1 MLTSSRTYFNLAW
14 FSSQFL
20 QQWREICPAN
30 RFNKSIAIVMSYFA
44 IVAAAVVVVVV
55 TGLLF
60 CCCGRSSST
69 ISYWLRFF
77 LERHWDEVP
86 RTQNDFRRW
95 VRPASKK
102 YLVLP
107 AVNIKIGFWVQLSLE
122 LLQTSFTQ
130 IIYILIEKYV
140 VDIFRSI
147 KSPCDFVLWG
157 KIASYAVI
165 ITYYIA
171 FYYNFSAI
179 LLISKMADWHIR
191 PGFPRVATRSAPPLR
206 IVLIVYSL
214 LQHVLRFIIKRYYAS
229 R

>member
-1 MLTSSRTYFNLAW
+1 M
-14 FSSQFL
+14 
-20 QQWREICPAN
+20 
-30 RFNKSIAIVMSYFA
+30 
-44 IVAAAVVVVVV
+44 
-55 TGLLF
+55 
-60 CCCGRSSST
+60 
-69 ISYWLRFF
+69 
-77 LERHWDEVP
+77 
-86 RTQNDFRRW
+86 
-95 VRPASKK
+95 
-102 YLVLP
+102 
-107 AVNIKIGFWVQLSLE
+107 
-122 LLQTSFTQ
+122 
-130 IIYILIEKYV
+130 
-140 VDIFRSI
+140 VDIFRRI

-214 LQHVLRFIIKRYYAS
+214 LQHVLRFIIKRYYAW